1 MTRYPRSSIRR
12 TLALAAAMIATHAHA
27 AEGVFTEAQAASGK
41 GAYAQYCAECHHLT
55 LHGTGHGSELA
66 GPNFIAKWGR
76 RTSADLVSY
85 TSNLMPAGA
94 PGSLEMSEYLAITAY
109 VLQVNGAAAGAQELR
124 ADTATEVGLAALGD
138 EWAAVRASI
147 AQSPGATQWQS
158 WQAAGSIAGEAERS
172 HGFVNKEVKN
182 FRPVSED
189 VLRDPPAEDWLSWRR
204 TEDAQGYSPLAQV
217 SRDNVGDLKLA
228 WVLTMR
234 EGSNQGTPLV
244 HDGVMYLTSPGNV
257 LQAVD
262 AATGELIWEYA
273 HKFPPESKTLGGPTK
288 NIALYGDKLF
298 LATYDAA
305 VVAVDARTGKE
316 VWKTVKADYRKGYT
330 HTAGPVVAGGVVIS
344 GINGCE
350 RFKKEGCFV
359 TGHDPE
365 TGRELWR
372 TSTIALPGDPND
384 ASWGKIPPQLRAGGD
399 IWMAGSYDPVRKLYY
414 VGTSQAKPWVAA
426 SRNMSVL
433 DDALYTNSTLA
444 IDPQTGRIAW
454 YYQHIPGETLDMEV
468 GFERVLVDLDGKPL
482 LLTIGKDGILWKL
495 DRSNGK
501 FIDFTE
507 TMYQNVFLPLDK
519 SSGRLR
525 YRQDIIDARIDEPV
539 SVCPSVYG
547 GHNWQSTAYSPETAS
562 LIIPLHQ
569 LCVDLVGRKVQME
582 EGQGGYGGESR
593 VYEMPGSNGMLGRL
607 TSFDLRTM
615 KENWSHRQRAMFL
628 TSVLS
633 TAGGLAFVGDVD
645 RYFKAFDVKTGKEL
659 WHTRLGAPVHGFPI
673 SYAANGKQYI
683 AVTTGIGVF
692 KLLTAKQSP
701 DIYQPNG
708 GNAIYVFE
716 LPD

>member
-1 MTRYPRSSIRR
+1 M
-12 TLALAAAMIATHAHA
+12 
-27 AEGVFTEAQAASGK
+27 K
-41 GAYAQYCAECHHLT
+41 
-55 LHGTGHGSELA
+55 HGQG
-66 GPNFIAKWGR
+66 FIAKWGR
-76 RTSADLVSY
+76 RTVADLLGY

-94 PGSLEMSEYLAITAY
+94 PASLGMAEYLAITAY
-109 VLQVNGAAAGAQELR
+109 VLQANGAVAGAQELR
-124 ADTATEVGLAALGD
+124 ADTAGEVGLAAHGD
-138 EWAAVRASI
+138 KWAEVRAGL
-147 AQSPGATQWQS
+147 AQTPGATTWES
-158 WQAAGSIAGEAERS
+158 WQGAGSIAGAAQRA
-172 HGFVNKEVKN
+172 HGFVNREVKD
-182 FRPVSED
+182 FVPVSEAM
-189 VLRDPPAEDWLSWRR
+189 LGNPPAEDWLSWRR
-204 TEDAQGYSPLAQV
+204 TEDGQGYSPLDQV
-217 SRDNVGDLKLA
+217 RRDNVGDLKLA

-273 HKFPPESKTLGGPTK
+273 HAFPPESKTLGGPTK

-305 VVAVDARTGKE
+305 IVAVDARTGKE
-316 VWKTVKADYRKGYT
+316 VWKTVKADYGKGYT

-350 RFKKEGCFV
+350 RFKEEGCFV
-359 TGHDPE
+359 TGHDPD

-384 ASWGKIPPQLRAGGD
+384 ASWGKIAPQFRAGGD

-444 IDPQTGRIAW
+444 IDPQTGRIVW

-495 DRSNGK
+495 DRGNGK

-519 SSGRLR
+519 STGRLR

-547 GHNWQSTAYSPETAS
+547 GHNWQSTAYSPETGS
-562 LIIPLHQ
+562 LIIPQPRNRVTDHSAAPALRRP
-569 LCVDLVGRKVQME
+569 G
-582 EGQGGYGGESR
+582 GAQGADGG
-593 VYEMPGSNGMLGRL
+593 
-607 TSFDLRTM
+607 
-615 KENWSHRQRAMFL
+615 
-628 TSVLS
+628 
-633 TAGGLAFVGDVD
+633 
-645 RYFKAFDVKTGKEL
+645 
-659 WHTRLGAPVHGFPI
+659 GAPHL
-673 SYAANGKQYI
+673 
-683 AVTTGIGVF
+683 GVEHRRRPC
-692 KLLTAKQSP
+692 LR
-701 DIYQPNG
+701 G
-708 GNAIYVFE
+708 
-716 LPD
+716 